1 MYHFILHPVVKKQL
15 FQSKLKLHFV
25 VLCFEKLH
33 EKIKYTTMKLPSLL
47 LIASSIILFGA
58 CVSPKKLRTAEAK
71 YNQLDSA
78 YVAKQNELRE
88 CQGNMKNLND
98 QASDFAK
105 QKAALQARIDDL
117 NNQIGYLKQN
127 STRVLDQLKDLSV
140 VSGSQAESIKQSLAN
155 LNAKDLYINN
165 LQASL
170 ARKDSLNMA
179 LVMNLKSALSDI
191 NDTDINIKVEKDV
204 VYIDISDKLLFNS
217 GSYNVTNRAKEV
229 LGKVAKVLNA
239 HPNID
244 FMVEGNTDSKP
255 YRNGLLLDNWDLSVK
270 RATAVTRILQHNY
283 QIDPKRITAAGR
295 GEYVP
300 VASNDTK
307 EGRALNR
314 RTRIIILPQ
323 LDQFFKLLEKNN
335 Q

>member
-1 MYHFILHPVVKKQL
+1 MKLSVTLLFTSSFILL
-15 FQSKLKLHFV
+15 
-25 VLCFEKLH
+25 
-33 EKIKYTTMKLPSLL
+33 
-47 LIASSIILFGA
+47 GA

-88 CQGNMKNLND
+88 CQGNIKNLNT
-98 QASDFAK
+98 QADDYAK
-105 QKAALQARIDDL
+105 QKAALQAKIEDL
-117 NNQIGYLKQN
+117 NNQISFLKKNNTQ
-127 STRVLDQLKDLSV
+127 VLDQLKDLSV
-140 VSGSQAESIKQSLAN
+140 VSGAQAESIKQSLSN
-155 LNAKDLYINN
+155 LNAKDVYINN

-217 GSYNVTNRAKEV
+217 GSYTVTNRAKEV
-229 LGKVAKVLNA
+229 LGKVARVLNA

-255 YRNGLLLDNWDLSVK
+255 FRNGLLLDNWDLSVK
-270 RATAVTRILQHNY
+270 RATSVTRILQNNY

-295 GEYVP
+295 SEYAPVVP
-300 VASNDTK
+300 NNTK
-307 EGRALNR
+307 EGRAANR

-323 LDQFFKLLEKNN
+323 LDQFFKLLEKN
-335 Q
+335 